1 MNWCKEMIEDKN
13 LEEAIHRVQKMEQ
26 YLDEI
31 LETLHED
38 SQKIFEGEVLQEK
51 LKSLSEYYSN
61 GLWLE
66 DYDRDC
72 AGEFPR
78 DLKRGVL
85 SQDTL
90 YELFDELRQEEF

>member
-1 MNWCKEMIEDKN
+1 MMEDKI
-13 LEEAIHRVQKMEQ
+13 LEEAIQRVQKMEQ
-26 YLDEI
+26 YLDDI
-31 LETLHED
+31 LEGLHED
-38 SQKIFEGEVLQEK
+38 DQNIWEDEVLQEK
-51 LKSLSEYYSN
+51 LKDLSEYYSN

-90 YELFDELRQEEF
+90 YDLFEKLRQNEF

>member
-1 MNWCKEMIEDKN
+1 MMEDKI
-13 LEEAIHRVQKMEQ
+13 LEEAIQRVQKMEQ
-26 YLDEI
+26 YLDDI
-31 LETLHED
+31 LEGLHED
-38 SQKIFEGEVLQEK
+38 DQNIWEDEVLQEK
-51 LKSLSEYYSN
+51 LKDLSEYYSN

-90 YELFDELRQEEF
+90 YDLFEELRQNEF

>member
-1 MNWCKEMIEDKN
+1 MMEDKI
-13 LEEAIHRVQKMEQ
+13 LEEAIQRVQKMEQ
-26 YLDEI
+26 YLDDI
-31 LETLHED
+31 LEGLHED
-38 SQKIFEGEVLQEK
+38 DQNIWEDEVLQEK
-51 LKSLSEYYSN
+51 LKDLSEYYNN

-90 YELFDELRQEEF
+90 YDLFEELRQNEF

>member
-1 MNWCKEMIEDKN
+1 MMEDKI
-13 LEEAIHRVQKMEQ
+13 LEEAIQRVQKMEQ
-26 YLDEI
+26 YLDDI
-31 LETLHED
+31 LEGLHED
-38 SQKIFEGEVLQEK
+38 DQNIGEDEVLQEK
-51 LKSLSEYYSN
+51 LKDLSEYYSN

-90 YELFDELRQEEF
+90 YDLFEELRQNEF

>member
-1 MNWCKEMIEDKN
+1 MIEEKK
-13 LEEAIHRVQKMEQ
+13 LVEAIQRVQKMEQ

-31 LETLHED
+31 LEIFQDD
-38 SQKIFEGEVLQEK
+38 SRNIWETEELQEK
-51 LKSLSEYYSN
+51 LKVLSEYYSN

-72 AGEFPR
+72 AGEFSQ

-90 YELFDELRQEEF
+90 YNFFDELKQEEF

>member
-1 MNWCKEMIEDKN
+1 MIEEKK
-13 LEEAIHRVQKMEQ
+13 LVEAIQRVQKMEQ

-31 LETLHED
+31 LEVFQENP
-38 SQKIFEGEVLQEK
+38 QNIWENEELQEK
-51 LKSLSEYYSN
+51 LKALLEYYSN

-72 AGEFPR
+72 AGEFLQ

-90 YELFDELRQEEF
+90 YNFFDELKQEEF

>member
-1 MNWCKEMIEDKN
+1 MMEDKI
-13 LEEAIHRVQKMEQ
+13 LEEAIQRVQKMEQ
-26 YLDEI
+26 YLDDI
-31 LETLHED
+31 LEGLHED
-38 SQKIFEGEVLQEK
+38 DQNICEDEVLQEK
-51 LKSLSEYYSN
+51 LKDLSEYYSN

-90 YELFDELRQEEF
+90 YDLFEELRQNEF

>member
-1 MNWCKEMIEDKN
+1 MMEDKI
-13 LEEAIHRVQKMEQ
+13 LEEAIQRVQKMEQ
-26 YLDEI
+26 YLDDI
-31 LETLHED
+31 LEVLHED
-38 SQKIFEGEVLQEK
+38 YQNIWEDEVLQEK
-51 LKSLSEYYSN
+51 LKALSEYYSN

-90 YELFDELRQEEF
+90 YDLFDELSQEEF